1 MAKECVDERVGSNAA
16 EQVPCN
22 PQTLFLFLF
31 QPFWQS
37 YKSATPTKNKL

>member
-22 PQTLFLFLF
+22 PQTLSLSL
-31 QPFWQS
+31 S
-37 YKSATPTKNKL
+37 TILAVL